1 MATIKQAL
9 QNLKSNGPGYYPC
22 LVGGKLHINR
32 DKNLY
37 MLVRNDTH
45 ETLCQWNKHT
55 GVVWV
60 IGELAWHEKSA
71 INQIIEV
78 WRPWYRVDWETWEA
92 LHHRAYKTLLPL
104 KQLA

>member
-1 MATIKQAL
+1 MATL
-9 QNLKSNGPGYYPC
+9 QNLKNNGLGYYPC

-32 DKNLY
+32 DENLY

-45 ETLCQWNKHT
+45 EHVCQWNKHT
-55 GVVWV
+55 GV
-60 IGELAWHEKSA
+60 

-78 WRPWYRVDWETWEA
+78 WRPWYRVDWEAT
-92 LHHRAYKTLLPL
+92 HRKAYKTLLPL

>member
-9 QNLKSNGPGYYPC
+9 QNPKNNGPC

-32 DKNLY
+32 DENLY

-60 IGELAWHEKSA
+60 LGELAWHERSV

-78 WRPWYRVDWETWEA
+78 WRPWC
-92 LHHRAYKTLLPL
+92 RAYKTLLPL
-104 KQLA
+104 KSL